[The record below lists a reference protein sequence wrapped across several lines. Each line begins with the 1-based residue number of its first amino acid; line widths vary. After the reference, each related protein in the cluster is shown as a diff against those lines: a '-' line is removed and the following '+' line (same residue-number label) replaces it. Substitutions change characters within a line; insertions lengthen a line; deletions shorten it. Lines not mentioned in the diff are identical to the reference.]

1 MCDYE
6 GRGDFLEGHVSL
18 ETCDDR
24 RNRLRYVFIDRVFIL
39 LATSE
44 EVV

>member
-1 MCDYE
+1 MCDDE
-6 GRGDFLEGHVSL
+6 GRGDFLKRDTSS
-18 ETCDDR
+18 ETRDDR